1 MSTILLVDDDAP
13 FRAVLRDILG
23 PKGHR
28 ILEAGDGAEALE
40 RLRRMRADLVIADQ
54 QMPRMTGMELLRAI
68 REGAAP
74 PPVIMLTAFGTVRQA
89 VDAVHAGATDYLTK
103 PLQSPQALLDAVERI
118 LAPESD
124 EIVGDSA
131 PIREIVQTADRIAA
145 KDVPVLI
152 TGESGTGKELIARRI
167 HRLSR
172 RASKPLV
179 AVNCAALPDTLAES
193 ELFGYERGAFTGAE
207 RPRAGRFEEAS
218 GGTLFLDEV
227 GELSAGVQAKLLRAL
242 EERVVRR
249 LGAARDTAVDIRVI
263 AATNRDLRAGDT
275 FRSDL
280 YFRLAVVTLDI
291 PPLRERPDDVVPIA
305 RDLLARLA
313 QRHGFRRPSLTPE
326 AIHDLQAHTWPGNVR
341 ELRNAIERALVLRGE
356 EAIRPV
362 DLGLQPAAK
371 TLSASTADV
380 EKERILEALRQ
391 THGSRESAAR
401 LLGISVRTLY
411 YRLSRY
417 GLSA

>member
-1 MSTILLVDDDAP
+1 MSTILIADDDAP
-13 FRAVLRDILG
+13 FRAVLRDILE
-23 PKGHR
+23 PRGHR
-28 ILEAGDGAEALE
+28 IVEATDGRDAMV
-40 RLRRMRADLVIADQ
+40 RLGRMRVDLLIADQ
-54 QMPRMTGMELLRAI
+54 QMPRMTGMELLRAV
-68 REGAAP
+68 RDTAAP
-74 PPVIMLTAFGTVRQA
+74 PPVIMLTAFGTVRHA

-103 PLQSPQALLDAVERI
+103 PLESPQALIDAVERV
-118 LAPESD
+118 LAPEAE
-124 EIVGDSA
+124 EIVGES
-131 PIREIVQTADRIAA
+131 PRIRELIETADRVAG

-152 TGESGTGKELIARRI
+152 TGESGTGKELFARRI
-167 HRLSR
+167 HQRSP
-172 RASKPLV
+172 RAKKPLV

-227 GELSAGVQAKLLRAL
+227 GELSPAVQAKLLRAI

-249 LGAARDTAVDIRVI
+249 LGATRDIPVDIRIV
-263 AATNRDLRAGDT
+263 AATNRDLRTSD

-291 PPLRERPDDVVPIA
+291 PPLRERPDDIAPIA

-313 QRHGFRRPSLTPE
+313 QRHGFRRPSLTADAVE
-326 AIHDLQAHTWPGNVR
+326 AMRAHTWPGNVR

-356 EAIRPV
+356 EPIRAH
-362 DLGLQPAAK
+362 DLGLQPPEPA
-371 TLSASTADV
+371 LSASVGDV
-380 EKERILEALRQ
+380 ERERILEALRQ
-391 THGSRESAAR
+391 THGNRDAAAR
-401 LLGISVRTLY
+401 LLGVSVRTLY

-417 GLSA
+417 GLT